1 MSIRHSQILPDIL
14 TKFDFC
20 IELNIDTSTLRISL
34 SDFLLKYKVD
44 NNAISLRPR
53 GLTNRSNY
61 CYINAILQAL
71 VACPPFFN
79 LMKAIP
85 LDAPAHRLKTNTPTI
100 DAVVELVREFSN
112 LPNGSRLQRRDKGG
126 NKKEDVTYELACDTS
141 FEPTAIHKLWNSTRS
156 DSEGRQE
163 DAEEFLGYVLNKL
176 NDEMLEVGV
185 NSQGR
190 HFSVEAIFY
199 NANCFLC
206 LVEKISGKTGS
217 ADGQ

>member
-1 MSIRHSQILPDIL
+1 MNVFFQ
-14 TKFDFC
+14 FFF
-20 IELNIDTSTLRISL
+20 

-71 VACPPFFN
+71 VACPPFYN
-79 LMKAIP
+79 LMKAMP
-85 LDAPAHRLKTNTPTI
+85 LDAPAHRFKTNTPTI

-112 LPNGSRLQRRDKGG
+112 LPSGSRLQRRDKGA

-141 FEPTAIHKLWNSTRS
+141 FEPTAIHKLWNSTRN

-185 NSQGR
+185 DNSIVVSFTQFAY
-190 HFSVEAIFY
+190 HS
-199 NANCFLC
+199 NDN
-206 LVEKISGKTGS
+206 ISIVITS
-217 ADGQ
+217 S

>member
-1 MSIRHSQILPDIL
+1 MCQTNLLNTNFDIL
-14 TKFDFC
+14 FLL
-20 IELNIDTSTLRISL
+20 I

-44 NNAISLRPR
+44 NTAISLRPR

-71 VACPPFFN
+71 VACPPFYN
-79 LMKAIP
+79 LMKSMP
-85 LDAPAHRLKTNTPTI
+85 LDQPGLRFKTNTPTI

-126 NKKEDVTYELACDTS
+126 NKKEDLIYELVCDPS
-141 FEPTAIHKLWNSTRS
+141 IEPTAIHKLWNSTRS

-176 NDEMLEVGV
+176 NDEMLEVSTLRVIV
-185 NSQGR
+185 NRSYFLFH
-190 HFSVEAIFY
+190 HFSFAIS
-199 NANCFLC
+199 FL
-206 LVEKISGKTGS
+206 V
-217 ADGQ
+217 

>member
-1 MSIRHSQILPDIL
+1 M
-14 TKFDFC
+14 
-20 IELNIDTSTLRISL
+20 
-34 SDFLLKYKVD
+34 D

-61 CYINAILQAL
+61 CYINTILQAL
-71 VACPPFFN
+71 VACPPFYN

-85 LDAPAHRLKTNTPTI
+85 LDAPTHRFKTNTPTI

-112 LPNGSRLQRRDKGG
+112 LPNGSRLQRRDKVG

-176 NDEMLEVGV
+176 NDEMLEV
-185 NSQGR
+185 R
-190 HFSVEAIFY
+190 ILFSRALTTDDY
-199 NANCFLC
+199 Q
-206 LVEKISGKTGS
+206 KR
-217 ADGQ
+217 